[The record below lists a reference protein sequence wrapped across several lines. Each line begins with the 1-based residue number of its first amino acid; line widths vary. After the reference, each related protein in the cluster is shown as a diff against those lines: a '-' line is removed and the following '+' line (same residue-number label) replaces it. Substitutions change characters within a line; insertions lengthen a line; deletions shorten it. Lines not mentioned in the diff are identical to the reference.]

1 PHHDHAGQGK
11 RRCQASARPSLA
23 HANFFVDQG
32 KQQWNNQ
39 SQKQQKPHDRLRNED
54 DVPRIPLLGER
65 PEGAHAVVIGE
76 VEQDVAEA
84 RKASVEEQESP
95 ARRQVGILGS
105 AAAQTPE
112 QIDEAEDY
120 LRYQRDAEKR
130 VGEAAMMGKSE
141 DRAADETA
149 ED

>member
-1 PHHDHAGQGK
+1 M
-11 RRCQASARPSLA
+11 
-23 HANFFVDQG
+23 
-32 KQQWNNQ
+32 
-39 SQKQQKPHDRLRNED
+39 
-54 DVPRIPLLGER
+54 
-65 PEGAHAVVIGE
+65 
-76 VEQDVAEA
+76 AEA

-95 ARRQVGILGS
+95 ARRQVGIVGS

-120 LRYQRDAEKR
+120 RRYQRDAEKR

-149 ED
+149 EDVEIRSFGGEREGQRGQRCLAVQAGASQARAGQKVGEGFQAI